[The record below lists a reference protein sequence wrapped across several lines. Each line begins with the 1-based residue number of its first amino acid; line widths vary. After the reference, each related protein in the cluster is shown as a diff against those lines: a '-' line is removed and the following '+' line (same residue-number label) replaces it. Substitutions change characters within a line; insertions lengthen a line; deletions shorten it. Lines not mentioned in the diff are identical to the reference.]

1 MTLRQST
8 PRVQFDPLRVGT
20 TVFGLV
26 ALLLVGVAAYA
37 LATQTAVGALVGS
50 VVTLTPTFL
59 AATAMG
65 LLLLVTF
72 FVVRRFEPT
81 PGR

>member
-1 MTLRQST
+1 MNLRQST
-8 PRVQFDPLRVGT
+8 PRFQFDVLRVIMS
-20 TVFGLV
+20 VYGLV

-37 LATQTAVGALVGS
+37 LATQTVVGSLVGS
-50 VVTLTPTFL
+50 VVTITPTFL

-65 LLLLVTF
+65 LLLVATF
-72 FVVRRFEPT
+72 FAVRRFEPS

>member
-8 PRVQFDPLRVGT
+8 PRVQFDLLRVVT
-20 TVFGLV
+20 SVYGLV
-26 ALLLVGVAAYA
+26 ALLLVGVAAYT
-37 LATQTAVGALVGS
+37 LATQTVVGSIVGS

-65 LLLLVTF
+65 LLLVATF
-72 FVVRRFEPT
+72 FAVRRFEPS

>member
-8 PRVQFDPLRVGT
+8 PRVQFDLLRV
-20 TVFGLV
+20 VVSVYGLV
-26 ALLLVGVAAYA
+26 ALLLVSVAAYA
-37 LATQTAVGALVGS
+37 LATQTVVGSIVGS
-50 VVTLTPTFL
+50 VVTLTPAFL

-65 LLLLVTF
+65 LLLLATF
-72 FVVRRFEPT
+72 FVIRRFEPT

>member
-8 PRVQFDPLRVGT
+8 PRVQFDLLRVVT
-20 TVFGLV
+20 SVYGLV

-37 LATQTAVGALVGS
+37 LATQTVVGSIVGS
-50 VVTLTPTFL
+50 VVTLTPAFL

-65 LLLLVTF
+65 LLLVATF
-72 FVVRRFEPT
+72 FAVRRFEPS

>member
-1 MTLRQST
+1 MSLRQST
-8 PRVQFDPLRVGT
+8 PRVQFDPLRVGV

-26 ALLLVGVAAYA
+26 ALLLVGVAGYA
-37 LATQTAVGALVGS
+37 LATQTVVGSLVAS

-65 LLLLVTF
+65 LLLLATF
-72 FVVRRFEPT
+72 FAVRRFEPT

>member
-8 PRVQFDPLRVGT
+8 PRVQFDLLRIVT
-20 TVFGLV
+20 SVYGLV
-26 ALLLVGVAAYA
+26 ALLLVGVAAYT
-37 LATQTAVGALVGS
+37 LATQTVVGSIVGS

-65 LLLLVTF
+65 LLLVATF
-72 FVVRRFEPT
+72 FAARRFEPT